1 MMCSAVFSSAA
12 NILQIHIKC
21 VVSGLRLLAVQLLTV
36 FSDTFILFE
45 NAACVILLFLSF
57 SFSHFPNVIES
68 PRMVWARLRSGHQ
81 QVYLHFRVWG

>member
-1 MMCSAVFSSAA
+1 
-12 NILQIHIKC
+12 
-21 VVSGLRLLAVQLLTV
+21 
-36 FSDTFILFE
+36 LFE